1 MRPRDLRTAILI
13 AGALGCRSLDDGERV
28 VEAHAGAMIELG
40 PDLRQVGFDA
50 PFEVRVTA
58 LDDAAAA
65 GTIAWRQRSGPAISW
80 RAEDGGWRL
89 VGRTPAL
96 AAAHPAPL
104 PAGIVPFSP
113 TTIGEIELEATWRA
127 PGKAPASRTIR
138 IAATARATG
147 LPTVGIGHAV
157 VLAGTGWRLAAVP
170 ADARATLEPRA
181 EVTVLVPDATGRWL
195 LVDAAGRELAVR
207 AGRADE
213 VVLDCGRSGC
223 HAEITARAATSPM
236 TSVLARGLDGA
247 LGPYDADCAIACH
260 AVGEPGLPDGGF
272 ADVAADDGVALP
284 AHGAPG
290 TWDRLPRTLRRLGGV
305 GCAGCHGPAAI
316 AEPPA
321 RWSILRADVCAVCHD
336 APPRYAKVAEWR
348 GGRMARS
355 DAAAGTRDAPCARC
369 HTTAGFLASI
379 GVRPPRDGGIP
390 PADVGPVGVACAA
403 CHAPHGDRADRALV
417 RRLES
422 PPSAGLAA
430 GSPSAVCVPCHDA
443 PASTVAILLGGDAPH
458 RAVPDLCVGCHGADH
473 SFRAVAA
480 RCTGCHGTAPV
491 ADAAATVRARARAL
505 AARLAIAVDGAPP
518 HAAPVTDDDTP
529 LGRARH
535 AVRLVLDDPAAG
547 AHNARYAN
555 ALLDAAEAALG
566 AP

>member
-1 MRPRDLRTAILI
+1 VRAAVLI
-13 AGALGCRSLDDGERV
+13 AAAASGCASPDGGERV
-28 VEAHAGAMIELG
+28 VEAHAGAMIALG

-50 PFEVRVTA
+50 PFAVDVRA
-58 LDDAAAA
+58 LDDAAAG
-65 GTIAWRQRSGPAISW
+65 GTIEWRQRAGPPIEW
-80 RAEDGGWRL
+80 HAEDDGWRL
-89 VGRTPAL
+89 VGRTPRL
-96 AAAHPAPL
+96 AAARPGAL

-113 TTIGEIELEATWRA
+113 ATIGEAELEATWRS
-127 PGKAPASRTIR
+127 PGKAPARRTIR
-138 IAATARATG
+138 VAATARATG

-157 VLAGTGWRLAAVP
+157 VLAGAGWRLAAAP
-170 ADARATLEPRA
+170 PDARATLAPRG

-213 VVLDCGRSGC
+213 VVLDCGRAGC

-247 LGPYDADCAIACH
+247 LGAYDASCAIACH
-260 AVGEPGLPDGGF
+260 AVGEPGLDDGGF
-272 ADVAADDGVALP
+272 ADVATDDGVALP
-284 AHGAPG
+284 VHGTPG

-321 RWSILRADVCAVCHD
+321 RWGILRADVCAVCHD
-336 APPRYAKVAEWR
+336 APPRYTRVAEWR
-348 GGRMARS
+348 AGRMARS
-355 DAAAGTRDAPCARC
+355 DASAGTRDAPCARC

-379 GVRPPRDGGIP
+379 GARPPRDGGIP
-390 PADVGPVGVACAA
+390 PADAGPVGVACAA
-403 CHAPHGDRADRALV
+403 CHAPHGERADRALV
-417 RRLES
+417 RRLAS
-422 PPSAGLAA
+422 PPGAGLAA

-458 RAVPDLCVGCHGADH
+458 RAVPDLCVGCHGTDH
-473 SFRAVAA
+473 SFRAVPA

-491 ADAAATVRARARAL
+491 ADAAAAVRGRARAL
-505 AARLAIAVDGAPP
+505 ADRLGIPVGGAPP
-518 HAAPVTDDDTP
+518 HAAPLPADDTP
-529 LGRARH
+529 LGRARRD
-535 AVRLVLDDPAAG
+535 VRLVLDDPAAG
-547 AHNARYAN
+547 AHNARYATT
-555 ALLDAAEAALG
+555 LLDAAEAALA